1 MNERDIHMRVADA
14 SAAGL
19 ILIELPDG
27 GTRWEFGTAG
37 VANVATTTQVL
48 RPQQTACGVGLHA
61 PRSFAVGHLLLA
73 ERWLVGIPLAGSKNA
88 CEQCLRVCAWSPVNT
103 DCSMGCGARYCS
115 ETCRADAWRQHHCLL
130 CTAQSSDIAASG
142 GAPLQVKAHPLAVFI
157 KHARM
162 APSVLQQKPEE
173 ILLAARMMAM
183 IALHDAAA
191 PAATTGAFAPERNAS
206 RSVVPAPFD
215 QLSSYCVVG
224 AARAAVSGHQ
234 MVSAAG
240 ATHGPGGQ
248 DASLFATRSKW
259 LGDSY
264 RLLAA
269 SALGRHPSFRSHCPP
284 HVYSHCLGLI
294 DRNGAS
300 ASALSAASV
309 HAARA
314 AAKVGSI
321 AAAAAVTSSR
331 GGGMVEGIG
340 IYPTFSFANHSCEPN
355 AVNAKGPRDGDAA
368 MDCSLVLRACKPIE
382 AGEEIVFDYLDTA
395 HDSAA
400 SSSGCAS
407 QPSASERRARLQE
420 HFGFLCECPACS
432 SSR

>member
-269 SALGRHPSFRSHCPP
+269 SASAAIQASGRIARLTST
-284 HVYSHCLGLI
+284 VT
-294 DRNGAS
+294 AS
-300 ASALSAASV
+300 AS
-309 HAARA
+309 
-314 AAKVGSI
+314 
-321 AAAAAVTSSR
+321 
-331 GGGMVEGIG
+331 
-340 IYPTFSFANHSCEPN
+340 
-355 AVNAKGPRDGDAA
+355 
-368 MDCSLVLRACKPIE
+368 
-382 AGEEIVFDYLDTA
+382 
-395 HDSAA
+395 
-400 SSSGCAS
+400 
-407 QPSASERRARLQE
+407 
-420 HFGFLCECPACS
+420 
-432 SSR
+432 